1 MRTALFALVLC
12 ASLRAG
18 TASASDAAG
27 TTLPGGT
34 IVRVVSIQ
42 TLSSAT
48 SRVGDPFVLYVSQDV
63 TVDGKTVVRQG
74 ATGRGHVVGVD
85 GARGNGHSGSL
96 SLAFDY
102 VFGVDGKSIE
112 LFAAPQNFVEDDRKG
127 AASTATIAAYAAIG
141 VTGLFAHNFAQGR
154 QKVIDWTTPLT
165 AFVAQTVSIGQ
176 AQDAP

>member
-1 MRTALFALVLC
+1 MRIALPALVLFALLGSRIAC
-12 ASLRAG
+12 ASDD
-18 TASASDAAG
+18 TVTSV
-27 TTLPGGT
+27 PGGT

-48 SRVGDPFVLYVSQDV
+48 SRIGDAFVLYVSEDV
-63 TVDGKTVVRQG
+63 TVDGKIVVRKG

-96 SLAFDY
+96 TLAFDY
-102 VFGVDGKSIE
+102 VFGVDGKSIA
-112 LFAAPQNFVEDDRKG
+112 LLGAPQQFVEEDRKG

-165 AFVAQTVSIGQ
+165 TFVAETVSVAS
-176 AQDAP
+176 AQSVP